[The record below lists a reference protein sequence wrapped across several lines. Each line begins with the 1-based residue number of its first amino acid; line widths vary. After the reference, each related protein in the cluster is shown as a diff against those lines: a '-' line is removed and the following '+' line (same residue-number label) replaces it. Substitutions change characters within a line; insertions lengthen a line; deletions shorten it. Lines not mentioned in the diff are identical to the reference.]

1 MGKNKDDFF
10 KRKETKE
17 IKLPEHGDYDPSNFD
32 NDLASCGIN
41 DQEDFSERHVGLFN
55 NLVVDSSVE
64 NPVAT
69 VARKIEKS
77 FTHREVCFLLSK
89 DLLQAAYEKSRHDLN
104 DKK

>member
-1 MGKNKDDFF
+1 MSKSKNDFF

-17 IKLPEHGDYDPSNFD
+17 IKLPEHGDYDPGNFD

-41 DQEDFSERHVGLFN
+41 DHKNFSERHLDLFN
-55 NLVVDSSVE
+55 NLIVDSTVE

-89 DLLQAAYEKSRHDLN
+89 DLLQSAYDKSTEDLKIN
-104 DKK
+104 K